1 LHWLKGAVSAE
12 KGNRT
17 EAMKMG
23 SWHLRLSFCV
33 CTVLLYAGF
42 CFGADLKSA
51 KRAYEQKNYGTA
63 LKELMPLAEQGN
75 AEAQVLLGNMYLT
88 GRGVLTD
95 PDRAVKLFNASAEQ
109 GNADAQFFL
118 GSIYLL
124 PHTDI
129 PEGLKWLRLS
139 AEQGNQ
145 DAQLLLGKSY
155 LEGLKELPADPVQA
169 DMWFRLAAHQNLPF
183 YENELHAAERQM
195 NSAQIAQGKALA
207 ASWKPKVA
215 TASGA
220 KTAAQAERKN

>member
-1 LHWLKGAVSAE
+1 M
-12 KGNRT
+12 R
-17 EAMKMG
+17 

-51 KRAYEQKNYGTA
+51 KRAYDQKNYGIA
-63 LKELMPLAEQGN
+63 LKELTPLAEQGN

-88 GRGVLTD
+88 GRGVLKD
-95 PDRAVKLFNASAEQ
+95 PDRAVKLFKASAEQ

-155 LEGLKELPADPVQA
+155 LEGLQELPADPVQA

-183 YENELHAAERQM
+183 YENELHLAERQM

-215 TASGA
+215 TASDA
-220 KTAAQAERKN
+220 KTAAQAERKD

>member
-1 LHWLKGAVSAE
+1 M
-12 KGNRT
+12 R
-17 EAMKMG
+17 

-33 CTVLLYAGF
+33 CTVLPYAGF

-51 KRAYEQKNYGTA
+51 KRAYDQKNYGIA
-63 LKELMPLAEQGN
+63 LKELTPLAEQGN

-88 GRGVLTD
+88 GRGVLKD
-95 PDRAVKLFNASAEQ
+95 PDRAVKLFKASAEQ

-129 PEGLKWLRLS
+129 SEGLKWLRLS

-155 LEGLKELPADPVQA
+155 LEGLQELPADPVQA

-215 TASGA
+215 VVSGA
-220 KTAAQAERKN
+220 KSAAQAERKD

>member
-12 KGNRT
+12 KENRT

-23 SWHLRLSFCV
+23 YWHLRLSFCV

-63 LKELMPLAEQGN
+63 LKELTPLAEQGN

-95 PDRAVKLFNASAEQ
+95 PDRAVKLFKASAEQ

-220 KTAAQAERKN
+220 KTAAKAERKN